1 MLSNDTKT
9 IIIYM
14 YIYKFVE
21 FKAKIVSFSMCPDLT
36 FRGSVLDAGHL
47 MKNDKSLVSKTALL
61 QRAHFIYISQLSK
74 GLIKT
79 YMVYTVCYCGF
90 LYISGF
96 VFGTLYI
103 FNHILA
109 DNLHHYNQKWLQQNN
124 IVNTHYKKRFNPLCQ
139 FSAFQ

>member
-1 MLSNDTKT
+1 MTIKVLCGIIIIYFPIDIALMLNSHSRHQCMLSNDTKT

-61 QRAHFIYISQLSK
+61 AHAQ
-74 GLIKT
+74 
-79 YMVYTVCYCGF
+79 
-90 LYISGF
+90 
-96 VFGTLYI
+96 
-103 FNHILA
+103 
-109 DNLHHYNQKWLQQNN
+109 
-124 IVNTHYKKRFNPLCQ
+124 
-139 FSAFQ
+139 